1 MGRVY
6 KADIRR
12 ETQCPSCQTGYY
24 YFDEIEVNEGGGDF
38 DADIRKKIEHGVDV
52 VPCPSCKQ
60 LSPAMR
66 KQHWINLATY
76 FAALLACLGIAWGIG
91 AIFDSGGVVM
101 IGLLGLVLIG
111 ALGCA
116 AAIVFWPFAP
126 WANRD
131 RAVMPGQ
138 EDQASEAT
146 KARMAAWQASR
157 DQNAPG

>member
-38 DADIRKKIEHGVDV
+38 DAAIRKKIEHGVDV

-66 KQHWINLATY
+66 KQHWTNLATY
-76 FAALLACLGIAWGIG
+76 LAGLAVCLGIAWGIV
-91 AIFDSGGVVM
+91 AIFGSSGVVM
-101 IGLLGLVLIG
+101 IGLLVLVALG
-111 ALGCA
+111 ALGCGLA
-116 AAIVFWPFAP
+116 VIFWPFAP

-131 RAVMPGQ
+131 RAIIPGQ
-138 EDQASEAT
+138 EDQASEAVR
-146 KARMAAWQASR
+146 ARIAAWQDGRS
-157 DQNAPG
+157 DVPQG